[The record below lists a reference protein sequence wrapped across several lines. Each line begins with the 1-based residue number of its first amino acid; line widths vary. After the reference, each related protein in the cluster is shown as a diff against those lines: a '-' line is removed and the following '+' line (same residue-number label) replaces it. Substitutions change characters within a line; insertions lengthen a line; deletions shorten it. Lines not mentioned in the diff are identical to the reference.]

1 MDHLPDPLDHQ
12 EGRPVLVTR
21 MRRPA
26 AANQC
31 GFTLVELLVAM
42 ALMVM
47 LLFLAAPNFTTWIN
61 NTRVRTVAEVLQN
74 GVRFAQAEAI
84 RRNRSVVFY
93 FTNAEPSLAAA
104 AAVNGS
110 NWGART
116 LQLFA
121 ADNPQF
127 IRGGALSDVAPGVL
141 ITGVPGPGP
150 AAICFNSTGQQVTV
164 AAEGCAAGAA
174 RYLVTRLGADRRLRI
189 DISLGG
195 RVRMCDQDKV
205 LSATVPEGCPP

>member
-1 MDHLPDPLDHQ
+1 M
-12 EGRPVLVTR
+12 LVTINPR
-21 MRRPA
+21 NSCARQR
-26 AANQC
+26 
-31 GFTLVELLVAM
+31 GLTLVELLVAM

-93 FTNAEPSLAAA
+93 LTNAEPSLAAA
-104 AAVNGS
+104 AVANGT

-116 LQLFA
+116 LPLFP
-121 ADNPQF
+121 ADIPAF
-127 IRGGALSDVAPGVL
+127 VKGGALSDVAAGVT
-141 ITGVPGPGP
+141 INGP
-150 AAICFNSTGQQVTV
+150 AAICFNSAGQQVTV
-164 AAEGCAAGAA
+164 AAEGCAAAA
-174 RYLVTRLGADRRLRI
+174 ATYDVARLPQADRSMRI
-189 DISLGG
+189 VVSLGG
-195 RVRMCDQDKV
+195 RVRMCDPNKV